1 MTLLARDLMQ
11 TSVHVVSP
19 RMTLPEL
26 ERELIARGVSGFP
39 VVEGGKLV
47 GIVSRSDIVR
57 QLCAER
63 SLAEIIADYQDVSD
77 DTAESGR
84 RAAASQVDVGDRV
97 GRRIEQLRV
106 GDAMIHDVVTV
117 EPTAELVDGGSHDAP
132 ATYPSPARGRGR
144 PIGRHHR
151 GDRFG
156 AAGGRGAARAGVR
169 ARGRV
174 GQGWP

>member
-26 ERELIARGVSGFP
+26 ERELIARRVSGFP

-47 GIVSRSDIVR
+47 GIISRSDIVR

-84 RAAASQVDVGDRV
+84 RAAASQVDVGDHV
-97 GRRIEQLRV
+97 GRRIDQLRV
-106 GDAMIHDVVTV
+106 GDAMIREVVTV
-117 EPTAELVDGGSHDAP
+117 EPTAELVEV
-132 ATYPSPARGRGR
+132 ARTMHQRR
-144 PIGRHHR
+144 IHR
-151 GDRFG
+151 LPVVE
-156 AAGGRGAARAGVR
+156 GGRLVGIIAAIDL
-169 ARGRV
+169 ARLVAEGRLV
-174 GQGWP
+174 QA